1 MTVLESISLNPY
13 RVMGVFASSS
23 KKEIVANIARI
34 KANLRVGKQVSFD
47 TDFTQILPSIIRNSD
62 ILQEAESSISLPEGQ
77 IRCAQF
83 WFIQQN
89 EFDKIAISNLIV
101 GNVSQAISIWEKK
114 ENVSSLQN
122 RIVYYLTQGIY
133 GSAIPLA
140 QKLYTNYQEQFK
152 EAILNEHSNVV
163 NIDLGHSFLDVLC
176 AEIKPQDVIPFL
188 TINSWQEYV
197 LTKAVLPLIKS
208 IEQSI
213 DKAKSTKKQGAS
225 ARLLAG
231 TTLMNE
237 TVQSIRELKQMVSA
251 SNVQYSIL
259 ADKLGLEI
267 LQCGIDYYNDS
278 DEDDAAYKALK
289 LQKYAYSIVVGS
301 MAKDRCAENLSILE
315 KIISKLP
322 PVEVMAS
329 HKAIQLALISH
340 SILKK
345 GIPGSIELMKKCA
358 QYIVDIKSKL
368 GVTNQY
374 YLETSTSLV
383 NCVLGNVIDEVNEIL
398 GAENPPFEKVKSILR
413 DAWHATL
420 YMDKFDLE
428 PDFKRNRYTPNRQ
441 SLHDLIDKVKGFEN
455 KAFSFRYTYGC
466 GFCNGLQTDDLDLRT
481 EEEIYK
487 QCKTINDC
495 IQYLNRYPNGQFKGK
510 IETKKLELE
519 LANCKTIADVQ
530 AFIVRCAIP
539 SMRKKAEEK
548 LELLQKQEQER
559 IAREKV
565 QDKALSNCTNLAQV
579 IELYQR
585 EKKNCIS
592 VDKCSAKAFEYCSSE
607 GDYSKVVSVFGTSS
621 AGGRKANGKLSE
633 IAASRKAREERNK
646 KTRKILIWVAVV
658 VAIVAAIYMIWGIE
672 GIATACLI
680 IAAIA
685 GFGAFG
691 ILRSFDTDGCGTFFI
706 CLAIAAVFGFSGYG
720 IMSVAEEIENKKKAS
735 ELYEEIK
742 RNPSI
747 DQCEKYMRDYRHTEN
762 ADNVRQ
768 ILLNQLV
775 DNARSYDHTK
785 NKTTSTSIYSTSK
798 TPLEELF
805 EFANDNQ
812 SNEFGKEASA
822 ELTSICDSLYKIAKR
837 TATIAGWRAYQQ
849 AVPSSFFKDSE
860 SQIEEIENK
869 SWNTEAKAWSTAKR
883 ENTIS
888 AYQKYKNL
896 YPKGAHIAQAE
907 KKLIDL
913 EVANVF
919 AGSHGSLPSMDKTS
933 WGNGPTAYISVTNRT
948 SYTLTLRYSG
958 PDSKK
963 LVISPGGTSSVTLKN
978 GRYKVAASVNA
989 SNVSNYAG
997 VEDLSGGSYSVEY
1010 YISTHRF

>member
-1 MTVLESISLNPY
+1 LGAL
-13 RVMGVFASSS
+13 ASSS
-23 KKEIVANIARI
+23 KKEIVANTARI

-47 TDFTQILPSIIRNSD
+47 TDFTQLLPSITRDSNL
-62 ILQEAESSISLPEGQ
+62 LQEAESSISLPEGQ
-77 IRCAQF
+77 IKHGQF

-89 EFDKIAISNLIV
+89 ELDRIAISNLIA
-101 GNVSQAISIWEKK
+101 GNISQAISIWEKK

-122 RIVYYLTQGIY
+122 RIVCYLAQGLY
-133 GSAIPLA
+133 ESAIPLA
-140 QKLYTNYQEQFK
+140 EKLYTDYKEQFK
-152 EAILNEHSNVV
+152 EIILNEHSNVV
-163 NIDLGHSFLDVLC
+163 NIDLGSSFLDTLC
-176 AEIKPQDVIPFL
+176 EEIKPQDIISFI
-188 TINSWQEYV
+188 TINSWQEYISSKV
-197 LTKAVLPLIKS
+197 LLPLVKS

-225 ARLLAG
+225 ARLSAG
-231 TTLMNE
+231 TKLMNE
-237 TVQSIRELKQMVSA
+237 TIQPMRELKQIVSA
-251 SNVQYSIL
+251 SNVQYSVL

-278 DEDDAAYKALK
+278 DEDDAAFKALK
-289 LQKYAYSIVVGS
+289 LQKYASGIVVGP

-358 QYIVDIKSKL
+358 LYIVDIKSKL

-530 AFIVRCAIP
+530 AFIARCSIP
-539 SMRKKAEEK
+539 SMRKKAEDK

-559 IAREKV
+559 IAREKA

-592 VDKCSAKAFEYCSSE
+592 VDKCSLKAFEFCSSE
-607 GDYSKVVSVFGTSS
+607 SDYSKVVSLFGSSS

-633 IAASRKAREERNK
+633 IATARKEREEKNK
-646 KTRKILIWVAVV
+646 RVRKVLLWTMVI
-658 VAIVAAIYMIWGIE
+658 VAIILAILLIWGIE
-672 GIATACLI
+672 GIGVACFI

-685 GFGAFG
+685 GFLALG
-691 ILRSFDTDGCGTFFI
+691 ILRSFDTNGCGLFFI
-706 CLAIAAVFGFSGYG
+706 CL
-720 IMSVAEEIENKKKAS
+720 
-735 ELYEEIK
+735 L
-742 RNPSI
+742 
-747 DQCEKYMRDYRHTEN
+747 
-762 ADNVRQ
+762 
-768 ILLNQLV
+768 
-775 DNARSYDHTK
+775 
-785 NKTTSTSIYSTSK
+785 
-798 TPLEELF
+798 
-805 EFANDNQ
+805 
-812 SNEFGKEASA
+812 
-822 ELTSICDSLYKIAKR
+822 
-837 TATIAGWRAYQQ
+837 
-849 AVPSSFFKDSE
+849 
-860 SQIEEIENK
+860 
-869 SWNTEAKAWSTAKR
+869 
-883 ENTIS
+883 
-888 AYQKYKNL
+888 
-896 YPKGAHIAQAE
+896 
-907 KKLIDL
+907 
-913 EVANVF
+913 
-919 AGSHGSLPSMDKTS
+919 
-933 WGNGPTAYISVTNRT
+933 
-948 SYTLTLRYSG
+948 
-958 PDSKK
+958 
-963 LVISPGGTSSVTLKN
+963 
-978 GRYKVAASVNA
+978 VAAIFGLIA
-989 SNVSNYAG
+989 HG
-997 VEDLSGGSYSVEY
+997 ILS
-1010 YISTHRF
+1010 

>member
-176 AEIKPQDVIPFL
+176 ADIKPQDVIPFL

-345 GIPGSIELMKKCA
+345 GIPESIELMKKCA

-374 YLETSTSLV
+374 YLEISTSLI

-398 GAENPPFEKVKSILR
+398 GAENPPFERVKSILR
-413 DAWHATL
+413 EAWHATL

-455 KAFSFRYTYGC
+455 KAWSFRYTHGC
-466 GFCNGLQTDDLDLRT
+466 GFCNELKTDDLDLRT
-481 EEEIYK
+481 EKEIYK
-487 QCKTINDC
+487 QCKTISDC
-495 IQYLNRYPNGQFKGK
+495 IQYINRYPHGEFKK
-510 IETKKLELE
+510 QVEAKKLELE
-519 LANCKTIADVQ
+519 LASCKTIADVQ
-530 AFIVRCAIP
+530 AYIAHCSIP
-539 SMRKKAEEK
+539 ALRQKAEEK
-548 LELLQKQEQER
+548 LELLKKQERER
-559 IAREKV
+559 KEREKA
-565 QDKALSNCTNLAQV
+565 QDKALSTCTNLAQV
-579 IELYQR
+579 VELYQR
-585 EKKNCIS
+585 EKKNSIS
-592 VDKCSAKAFEYCSSE
+592 VDKCSSKAFQFCSSE
-607 GDYSKVVSVFGTSS
+607 SDYSKVVSVFGSS
-621 AGGRKANGKLSE
+621 SDGGRSASRKLSE
-633 IAASRKAREERNK
+633 IESARKAREERNK
-646 KTRKILIWVAVV
+646 KTRKVLIWTSVV
-658 VAIVAAIYMIWGIE
+658 FAIIAAIYLIWGIE
-672 GIATACLI
+672 GISTACFI

-706 CLAIAAVFGFSGYG
+706 CLAVAAVFGFTGYG
-720 IMSVAEEIENKKKAS
+720 IMTVAEEIENRKKS
-735 ELYEEIK
+735 LELFEAIK
-742 RNPSI
+742 CNPSI
-747 DQCEKYMRDYRHTEN
+747 DQCEKYMSKYKYSEN
-762 ADNVRQ
+762 ADDVQQ
-768 ILLNQLV
+768 ILLNQLI
-775 DNARSYDHTK
+775 DNARNYDYTK
-785 NKTTSTSIYSTSK
+785 SISTSTGSYYTQK
-798 TPLEELF
+798 TPVEKLSK
-805 EFANDNQ
+805 FADDNQ
-812 SNEFGKEASA
+812 SNKFGKEASSQ
-822 ELTSICDSLYKIAKR
+822 LSLICDSLYNVAKG
-837 TATIAGWRAYQQ
+837 TATVAGWRAYQR
-849 AVPSSFFKDSE
+849 AVPSNFFKDSE
-860 SQIEEIENK
+860 NQIEDIENR
-869 SWNTEAKAWSTAKR
+869 SWNTEAKAWNTAKR

-888 AYQKYKNL
+888 AYQKYKRL
-896 YPKGAHIAQAE
+896 YPTGSHYAQAE
-907 KKLIDL
+907 RKLIDL
-913 EVANVF
+913 EVANVY
-919 AGSHGSLPSMDKTS
+919 AGDHGSLPAMDKTS
-933 WGNGPTAYISVTNRT
+933 WGNGPSAYISVTNRT
-948 SYTLTLRYSG
+948 SYTLTLLYSG
-958 PDSKK
+958 PDSKR

-978 GRYKVAASVNA
+978 GRYRVAASVNA
-989 SNVSNYAG
+989 SNVGNYAG
-997 VEDLSGGSYSVEY
+997 TEDLSGGSYSVEY